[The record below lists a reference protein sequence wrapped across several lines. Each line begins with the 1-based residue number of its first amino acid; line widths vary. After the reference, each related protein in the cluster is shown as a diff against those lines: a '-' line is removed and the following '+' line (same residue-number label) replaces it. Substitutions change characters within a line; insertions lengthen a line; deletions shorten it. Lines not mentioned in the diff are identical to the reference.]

1 MKEIKNSV
9 DPSVLCRQRLGCL
22 SKQIIHVSLRCLD
35 GVRFRPFSA
44 EESSENLGLITLKYD
59 IHCHIGNPL
68 FTLAVGGLERLW
80 CELKWF
86 ACNLGLD
93 VLADPNENNIL
104 EVKQVDSSRVHL
116 FLLIIEYLCEVCPF
130 RHHPSE
136 KTLSFCLFDL
146 FKAVLNQDTVNE

>member
-68 FTLAVGGLERLW
+68 FTLAVGGLERL
-80 CELKWF
+80 
-86 ACNLGLD
+86 
-93 VLADPNENNIL
+93 
-104 EVKQVDSSRVHL
+104 
-116 FLLIIEYLCEVCPF
+116 
-130 RHHPSE
+130 
-136 KTLSFCLFDL
+136 
-146 FKAVLNQDTVNE
+146 